1 MIKYN
6 NLFLVGPMGAGKSSI
21 GKLLANKLNM
31 DFFDSDIELERRAGA
46 SISWI
51 FDVEGEQG
59 MRDREIKVI
68 SALSAMKN
76 IVLATGGGSILA
88 PENRSALAS
97 RGTVIYLKATIDQQ
111 VNRTTHNRDNRPLLQ
126 VDDLRSKIEELA
138 KIRSPLYEEIADYT
152 IATEEGSTTDVINKI
167 LEKIT

>member
-1 MIKYN
+1 
-6 NLFLVGPMGAGKSSI
+6 MGAGKSSI
-21 GKLLANKLNM
+21 GKMLAARLNI

-59 MRDREIKVI
+59 MRDREVKVI
-68 SALSAMKN
+68 HALTAMKN

-88 PENRSALAS
+88 PENRSVLAA

-111 VNRTTHNRDNRPLLQ
+111 VNRTTHNRDHRPLLQ
-126 VDDLRSKIEELA
+126 VDDLQSKIEELA
-138 KIRSPLYEEIADYT
+138 KIRNPLYEEIADHT
-152 IATEEGSTTDVINKI
+152 ISTQDGSANDVITKI

>member
-6 NLFLVGPMGAGKSSI
+6 NIFLIGPMGAGKSSI
-21 GKLLANKLNM
+21 GKMLANRLNI

-68 SALSAMKN
+68 DTLSAMKN
-76 IVLATGGGSILA
+76 IVLATGGGAVLA
-88 PENRSALAS
+88 PENRSVLAA
-97 RGTVIYLKATIDQQ
+97 RGTVIYLKATINQQ
-111 VNRTTHNRDNRPLLQ
+111 VNRTAHNRDHRPLLQ
-126 VDDLRSKIEELA
+126 VDDLQSKIEELA
-138 KIRSPLYEEIADYT
+138 KIRNPLYEEIADYT
-152 IATEEGSTTDVINKI
+152 ISTQDGSANDVITKI

>member
-21 GKLLANKLNM
+21 GRLLANKLNM
-31 DFFDSDIELERRAGA
+31 EFFDSDIELERRAGA

-51 FDVEGEQG
+51 FDVEGEHG
-59 MRDREIKVI
+59 MREREVKVI
-68 SALSAMKN
+68 DALTSMKN
-76 IVLATGGGSILA
+76 IVLATGGGSVLA
-88 PENRSALAS
+88 PESRSVLAS

-111 VNRTTHNRDNRPLLQ
+111 VNRTTNNRDNRPLLQ

-138 KIRSPLYEEIADYT
+138 KIRNPLYEEIADY
-152 IATEEGSTTDVINKI
+152 IVSTEAGSTNDVIQKI
-167 LEKIT
+167 LEKLS

>member
-1 MIKYN
+1 MIKYGN
-6 NLFLVGPMGAGKSSI
+6 IFLVGPMGAGKSSI
-21 GKLLANKLNM
+21 GKMLANRLNM
-31 DFFDSDIELERRAGA
+31 EFFDSDIELERRSGA

-59 MRDREIKVI
+59 MREREVKVI
-68 SALSAMKN
+68 QALTAMKN

-88 PENRSALAS
+88 AESRSVLAS

-111 VNRTTHNRDNRPLLQ
+111 VDRTTHNRDHRPLLQ
-126 VDDLRSKIEELA
+126 VNDLRSKIIELA
-138 KIRSPLYEEIADYT
+138 KIRNPLYEEIADYT
-152 IATEEGSTTDVINKI
+152 VSTEDGSANDVILKI

>member
-1 MIKYN
+1 MVKYN
-6 NLFLVGPMGAGKSSI
+6 NIFLIGPMGAGKSSI
-21 GKLLANKLNM
+21 GKMLATKLNI

-51 FDVEGEQG
+51 FDVEGEKG
-59 MRDREIKVI
+59 MREREVKVI
-68 SALSAMKN
+68 QALTGMKN
-76 IVLATGGGSILA
+76 IVLATGGGSILDA
-88 PENRSALAS
+88 ENRSVLAA

-111 VNRTTHNRDNRPLLQ
+111 VNRTMHNRDHRPLLQ

-152 IATEEGSTTDVINKI
+152 ISTADGSANDVITKI